1 VTHGTNR
8 IVGTTPDRIVSEAF
22 RVLAEPIR
30 STPRPPLWDGKAAQ
44 RIVASLLDADAARAG
59 VPAEAAQGS
68 GRSVTSLG
76 APMTIA
82 KPARRP

>member
-1 VTHGTNR
+1 MRALT
-8 IVGTTPDRIVSEAF
+8 
-22 RVLAEPIR
+22 EPIR

-59 VPAEAAQGS
+59 VPAGQGS

-76 APMTIA
+76 APTTIA